1 MMAALA
7 ILPHVQHDEHG
18 IRVDTLDFT
27 LLLTWWLF
35 LYLFVVIPWQY
46 VHPVET
52 TYGRS
57 FDLLYV
63 ERRTR
68 AGRGLAAGL
77 AAKPGRMAD
86 DLFSFFCG
94 KSDLLRGFVDRE

>member
-1 MMAALA
+1 
-7 ILPHVQHDEHG
+7 LPHVQHDDHG

-63 ERRTR
+63 SEEL
-68 AGRGLAAGL
+68 ALAAGL
-77 AAKPGRMAD
+77 LLVWRRSRGEWTTIKFQFIAAT
-86 DLFSFFCG
+86 
-94 KSDLLRGFVDRE
+94 